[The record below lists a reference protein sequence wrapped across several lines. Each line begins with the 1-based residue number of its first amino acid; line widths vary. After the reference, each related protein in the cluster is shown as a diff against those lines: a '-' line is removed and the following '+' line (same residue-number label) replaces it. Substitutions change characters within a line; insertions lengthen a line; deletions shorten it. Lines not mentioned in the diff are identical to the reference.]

1 MFKESLIKFLTS
13 KPLYK
18 EEEAQFINEIKK
30 IIYFSMKNL
39 PYEKLTRIY
48 SKESINEEILSETI
62 IKIYNKRSIILGK
75 IERIDSLK
83 SYIKFLVVNHLK
95 DNLKKAFIETEEI
108 QKEPKSEEK
117 ELKAVV
123 KMDAGELMKL
133 LKKEL
138 TKTEKEAL
146 CFDFLKINNPSKSR
160 GSSSKAKS
168 RAKKKIKEIVEENN
182 FSKEIAEFAL
192 NNLFMSEI
200 CKNVVNRVKVDK

>member
-13 KPLYK
+13 KSLNT
-18 EEEAQFINEIKK
+18 EEEMQFINEIKK

-39 PYEKLTRIY
+39 PYEKLSVIY
-48 SKESINEEILSETI
+48 SKESVSEEILSETI
-62 IKIYNKRSIILGK
+62 IKIYNKRSVILSK
-75 IERIDSLK
+75 IEQIGSIK
-83 SYIKFLVVNHLK
+83 SYIKFLIINHLK
-95 DNLKKAFIETEEI
+95 DKLKKALIETEEI

-123 KMDAGELMKL
+123 KMDAGKLMKL

-146 CFDFLKINNPSKSR
+146 CFDFLQTNNLSKSR
-160 GSSSKAKS
+160 GASSKAKS

-200 CKNVVNRVKVDK
+200 CKKVVNKVKVDK